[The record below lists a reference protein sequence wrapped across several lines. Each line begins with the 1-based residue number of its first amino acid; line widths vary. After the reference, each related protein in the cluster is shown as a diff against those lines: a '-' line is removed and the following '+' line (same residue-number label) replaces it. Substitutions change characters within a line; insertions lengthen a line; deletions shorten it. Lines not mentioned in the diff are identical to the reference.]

1 MDPVLVAAVAQ
12 AAAGHTINIAA
23 VCRET
28 GTSRSTFYRKLARF
42 KAEGSAGL
50 LARSRAPHTRP
61 NSTPEHVCDAVV
73 RARKE
78 LADEG
83 WDNGP
88 ISIRWRLLD
97 TATDDTATDN
107 TATDN
112 TATAGTDPDHRPDT
126 VPVEEVPSRAT
137 IARILS
143 ARGQVTAQPH
153 KRPRRATR
161 RFERST
167 PNALWQIDGSDIRL
181 ADGTT
186 ACVIQI
192 IDDHSRLDIA
202 SRAAPSE
209 NTHDL
214 WAALQTGFTR
224 YGMPA
229 CVLSDNGTALSGRH
243 RRGVGLVELERRLA
257 REGITT
263 IASRFRH
270 PQTCGKNERVHQ
282 TLQRWL
288 AARPAPHSLAQLQEL
303 LDDYHDR
310 YNRRRHQS
318 LRGQTP
324 EQRFRATEPAHPLGP
339 ALRVAGVA
347 TRTVSAAGVI
357 SLGGASIG
365 VGRREAGNTAQLFW
379 QGDRVTILIN
389 DGFVRSLILDPT
401 IRYQRIIR
409 P

>member
-12 AAAGHTINIAA
+12 AAAGHNINIAA

-28 GTSRSTFYRKLARF
+28 GTSRATFYRKLARF

-50 LARSRAPHTRP
+50 VPRSRAPHTRP
-61 NSTPEHVCDAVV
+61 TSTPEHVCDAVV

-97 TATDDTATDN
+97 TATTD
-107 TATDN
+107 
-112 TATAGTDPDHRPDT
+112 TDPDDTDPDDT
-126 VPVEEVPSRAT
+126 EAVPAEAVPAEAVPAEEVPSRAT

-143 ARGQVTAQPH
+143 ARGQVTAQPQ
-153 KRPRRATR
+153 KRPRRTT

-209 NTHDL
+209 NTDDL

-263 IASRFRH
+263 IASRFKH

-288 AARPAPHSLAQLQEL
+288 AARPAPHGLPELQAL

-318 LRGQTP
+318 LGGQTP

-357 SLGGASIG
+357 SFGGASIG
-365 VGRREAGNTAQLFW
+365 VGRREAGTLPSCSGRATAS
-379 QGDRVTILIN
+379 
-389 DGFVRSLILDPT
+389 RS
-401 IRYQRIIR
+401 
-409 P
+409 